1 MSKHVPGK
9 SNRKGLTLAELYEM
23 FPDDETSREWFE
35 ANVWK
40 DGRKC
45 GRCGSGNTM
54 PASHPTMPYRCAD
67 CRKYFSV
74 KVGTVME
81 HSRISYQNWAMVT
94 YLFATNLKGVSS
106 MKIHRDLGITQRSA
120 WFMVQRLRESWKSL
134 AGESGMMEGPVEVDE
149 TYVGGLEKN
158 KHKNRKGKI
167 KKSIVVGVKDR
178 ATNKVSAKVVPEAN
192 KARLAHFIEE
202 RRAKDA
208 TIYTD
213 ENLVY
218 KGLDNHESVNH
229 SAGQYVKG
237 MAHTNGMESF
247 WSLLDRGYTGVYHHI
262 SAKHLPR
269 YVDEF
274 AGRHN
279 IRSMDTADMMVA
291 LARGMVGRR
300 LTYGDLIG
308 KEPR

>member
-1 MSKHVPGK
+1 MDRHGPGK
-9 SNRKGLTLAELYEM
+9 SNRKGITLTELFEK
-23 FPDDETSREWFE
+23 FPDNEAAREWFE
-35 ANVWK
+35 VNIWK
-40 DGRKC
+40 DRR
-45 GRCGSGNTM
+45 RCGWCKSDYTM
-54 PASHPTMPYRCAD
+54 QASHPTMPYRCGD

-106 MKIHRDLGITQRSA
+106 MKIHRDLGITQKSA
-120 WFMVQRLRESWKSL
+120 WFMVHRLRESWKSL
-134 AGESGMMEGPVEVDE
+134 AGASDMKGPVEVDE
-149 TYVGGLEKN
+149 TYIGGLEKN
-158 KHKNRKGKI
+158 KHKNKKGRI

-178 ATNKVSAKVVPEAN
+178 ATNRVSAKVVPEAN
-192 KARLAHFIEE
+192 KARLAHFVDEH
-202 RRAKDA
+202 RANDA

-218 KGLDNHESVNH
+218 KGMDNHESVNH
-229 SAGQYVKG
+229 SAGQYVRG

-247 WSLLDRGYTGVYHHI
+247 WSLLDRGYGGTHHHI

-269 YVDEF
+269 YIDEF

-279 IRSMDTADMMVA
+279 IRSMDTIDMMEA
-291 LARGMVGRR
+291 LARGMAGKR
-300 LTYGDLIG
+300 LTYKDLTG
-308 KEPR
+308 KDQC

>member
-1 MSKHVPGK
+1 
-9 SNRKGLTLAELYEM
+9 
-23 FPDDETSREWFE
+23 
-35 ANVWK
+35 
-40 DGRKC
+40 
-45 GRCGSGNTM
+45 M
-54 PASHPTMPYRCAD
+54 PASHQTMPYRCSD

-74 KVGTVME
+74 KVGTIME
-81 HSRISYQNWAMVT
+81 HSRISYRNWAMVT

-120 WFMVQRLRESWKSL
+120 WFMVHRLRESWKSL
-134 AGESGMMEGPVEVDE
+134 AGISDMKGPVEVDE

-158 KHKNRKGKI
+158 KHKNKKGKA

-192 KARLAHFIEE
+192 KARLTHFIDEHKANG
-202 RRAKDA
+202 AK
-208 TIYTD
+208 TYTD
-213 ENLVY
+213 ENIVY

-247 WSLLDRGYTGVYHHI
+247 WSLPDRGYGGTHHHI

-279 IRSMDTADMMVA
+279 VRNMDTADMMVA
-291 LARGMVGRR
+291 LARGMVGKR
-300 LTYGDLIG
+300 LTYRELTG
-308 KEPR
+308 KDQR